1 MSVGILDV
9 VEYLQDFLIIKDGGK
24 VIFSTAS
31 DIISDEVIFG
41 GFLEAIKGF
50 YNLSLEDEL
59 LSIEGKKYRITF
71 LLKEELEFIG
81 ISRSNINESRAL
93 KELQFFTDMFLTK
106 YHDIMIKCNGTDVR
120 KYKSFETYIKKTIN
134 EIVFGQLERC
144 LIPHQV

>member
-1 MSVGILDV
+1 V

-31 DIISDEVIFG
+31 DIIRDEVLFG

-59 LSIEGKKYRITF
+59 LSIEGRKYRITF
-71 LLKEELEFIG
+71 VLKEDLEFIG
-81 ISRSNINESRAL
+81 ISRSLTDESRAV
-93 KELQFFTDMFLTK
+93 KELEFFTDMFLSK
-106 YHDIMIKCNGTDVR
+106 FHDIMKSCNGTDVR
-120 KYKSFETYIKKTIN
+120 KYKSFDMYIKKTIN

-144 LIPHQV
+144 LIPHP

>member
-31 DIISDEVIFG
+31 DIISDEVLFG

-50 YNLSLEDEL
+50 YNLSLKDEL

-93 KELQFFTDMFLTK
+93 KELQFFTDMFLSK
-106 YHDIMIKCNGTDVR
+106 YHDIMLKCNGTDVR

-144 LIPHQV
+144 LVPHHV

>member
-1 MSVGILDV
+1 MSVGFRKV

-31 DIISDEVIFG
+31 DIIRDEVLFG

-59 LSIEGKKYRITF
+59 LSIEGRKYRITF
-71 LLKEELEFIG
+71 VLKEDLEFIG
-81 ISRSNINESRAL
+81 ISRSLTDESRAV
-93 KELQFFTDMFLTK
+93 KELEFFTDMFLSK
-106 YHDIMIKCNGTDVR
+106 FHDIMKSCNGTDVR
-120 KYKSFETYIKKTIN
+120 KYKSFDMYIKKTIN

-144 LIPHQV
+144 LIPHP

>member
-1 MSVGILDV
+1 M
-9 VEYLQDFLIIKDGGK
+9 EYLQDFLIIKDGGK

-31 DIISDEVIFG
+31 EIITDEVIFG

-59 LSIEGKKYRITF
+59 LSIEGRKYRITF
-71 LLKEELEFIG
+71 ILKEELEFIG
-81 ISRSNINESRAL
+81 ISRSIVSETRAHR
-93 KELQFFTDMFLTK
+93 ELEFFTDMFLSK
-106 YHDIMIKCNGTDVR
+106 YHDIMLKCNGTDVR

-144 LIPHQV
+144 LIPNP

>member
-1 MSVGILDV
+1 M

-31 DIISDEVIFG
+31 DIITDEVIFG

-59 LSIEGKKYRITF
+59 LSIEGRKYRITF
-71 LLKEELEFIG
+71 ILKEELEFIG
-81 ISRSNINESRAL
+81 ISRSIVSETRAHQ
-93 KELQFFTDMFLTK
+93 ELEFFTDMFLSK
-106 YHDIMIKCNGTDVR
+106 YHDIMAKCNGTDVR
-120 KYKSFETYIKKTIN
+120 KYKSFEKYIKKTIN

-144 LIPHQV
+144 LIPNP

>member
-1 MSVGILDV
+1 MSVGFKQL

-31 DIISDEVIFG
+31 DIITDEVLFG

-59 LSIEGKKYRITF
+59 LSIEGRKYRITF
-71 LLKEELEFIG
+71 VLKEGLEFIG
-81 ISRSNINESRAL
+81 ISRSLTDESRAV
-93 KELQFFTDMFLTK
+93 KELQFFTDMFLSK
-106 YHDIMIKCNGTDVR
+106 YHDIMQHCNGTDVR

-144 LIPHQV
+144 LIPHP

>member
-1 MSVGILDV
+1 LSVGFRKV

-31 DIISDEVIFG
+31 DIIRDEVLFG

-59 LSIEGKKYRITF
+59 LSIEGRKYRITF
-71 LLKEELEFIG
+71 VLKEDLEFIG
-81 ISRSNINESRAL
+81 ISRSLTDESRAV
-93 KELQFFTDMFLTK
+93 KELEFFTDMFLSK
-106 YHDIMIKCNGTDVR
+106 FHDIMKSCNGTDVR
-120 KYKSFETYIKKTIN
+120 KYKSFDMYIKKTIN

-144 LIPHQV
+144 LIPHP

>member
-1 MSVGILDV
+1 M

-31 DIISDEVIFG
+31 EIITDEVIFG

-59 LSIEGKKYRITF
+59 LSIEGRKYRITF
-71 LLKEELEFIG
+71 ILKEELEFIG
-81 ISRSNINESRAL
+81 ISQSNVNETRAHR
-93 KELQFFTDMFLTK
+93 ELEFFTDMFLSK
-106 YHDIMIKCNGTDVR
+106 YHDIMSKCNGTDVR

-144 LIPHQV
+144 LVPNP